1 MSLHWL
7 HENLRIGRARLPEVR
22 AFVPNYELT
31 TPASLA
37 DALALLKSEPG
48 VWKPFA
54 GGTDLM
60 VLLEAGKL
68 DHRNYVNIWGL
79 HELRGIEVNDTHV
92 TIGALTTYT
101 EVQANP
107 ILRREFPM
115 LCQAASETGGLA
127 IQNRGTLGGNIVNAS
142 PAADSP
148 PALLAYDA
156 EIELVSTRGSRWLSY
171 QGFHTGYKQMH
182 IEPDELLARIR
193 MPRNTADMTHYY
205 RKVGTR
211 KAQAISKVCFAAV
224 GRIDDAQIAETR
236 MAVGSV
242 APIVVRCVQTEN
254 LLRGRKIDD
263 ETLRTA
269 CDSLAREISPIDDIR
284 STAKYRLQVVKN
296 LLVDFLTG
304 LQN

>member
-1 MSLHWL
+1 M
-7 HENLRIGRARLPEVR
+7 R
-22 AFVPNYELT
+22 AFVPHYQLT

-37 DALALLKSEPG
+37 ETLALLKNEPG

-68 DHRNYVNIWGL
+68 SHRNYVNIWGL
-79 HELRGIEVNDTHV
+79 NELRGIQANDTHI
-92 TIGALTTYT
+92 TFGALTTYT
-101 EVQANP
+101 DVQTNE

-156 EIELVSTRGSRWLSY
+156 EIELVSTSGSRWLPY

-182 IEPDELLARIR
+182 IGPDELLARIR
-193 MPRNTADMTHYY
+193 LPRNTAGVIHYY

-224 GRIDDAQIAETR
+224 GRIEQGKIRDVRIV
-236 MAVGSV
+236 VGSV
-242 APIVVRCVQTEN
+242 APVVVRCVQTEN
-254 LLRGRKIDD
+254 VLRGQKPDG
-263 ETLRTA
+263 ETIKSA
-269 CDSLAREISPIDDIR
+269 CATLLREISPIDDIR
-284 STAKYRLQVVKN
+284 STANYRLQIAKN
-296 LLVDFLTG
+296 LLVDFLAT
-304 LQN
+304 LRA